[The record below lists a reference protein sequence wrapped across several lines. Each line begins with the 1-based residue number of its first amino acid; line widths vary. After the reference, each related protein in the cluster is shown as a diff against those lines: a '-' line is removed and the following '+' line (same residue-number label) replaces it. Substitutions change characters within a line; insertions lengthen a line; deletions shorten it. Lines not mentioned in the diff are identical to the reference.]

1 MSLSDAERDRFSN
14 LIQHIAAEPET
25 VRTTHL
31 EGGVY
36 EVEVRVGDRRTQLM
50 VTALVEEDGH
60 AVVGAFS
67 FIGPAHPAMYE
78 RALRA
83 NADLRYGRIAIVQ
96 QEGRAML
103 AVVDEA
109 LLEELADREL
119 FNGLHEIA
127 RAADRLEDELF
138 GGDDE

>member
-1 MSLSDAERDRFSN
+1 MPLSDAARDRFAR
-14 LIQHIAAEPET
+14 LLQHIAAEPET

-31 EGGVY
+31 DDGVY
-36 EVEVRVGDRRTQLM
+36 EVEVRVGERRTQLI
-50 VTALVEEDGH
+50 VAALVAEDDT

-109 LLEELADREL
+109 LLDELADGEL
-119 FNGLHEIA
+119 FNSLHEIA

-138 GGDDE
+138 GGDEE

>member
-1 MSLSDAERDRFSN
+1 MSLSDAARDRFAG
-14 LIQHIAAEPET
+14 LVQHVSAEPET

-31 EGGVY
+31 EDGVY
-36 EVEVRVGDRRTQLM
+36 EVEVRVGERRTQLL
-50 VTALVEEDGH
+50 VAALVEEDGD
-60 AVVGAFS
+60 ALVGAFS

-109 LLEELADREL
+109 VLDELADREL
-119 FNGLHEIA
+119 FNSLHEIA